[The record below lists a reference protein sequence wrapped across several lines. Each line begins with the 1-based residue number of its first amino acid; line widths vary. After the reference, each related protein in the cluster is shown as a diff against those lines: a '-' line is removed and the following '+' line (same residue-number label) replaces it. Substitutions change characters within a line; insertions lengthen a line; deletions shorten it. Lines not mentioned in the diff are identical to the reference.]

1 MHWVNG
7 PEINLQMLK
16 KGSKLYS
23 ILTGTCPRCHS
34 ENMYVNTNPYVLTET
49 MKMHE
54 HCSHCGLKY
63 KIEPNFFFG
72 AMYVSYALAVLMAI
86 IVFLISVW
94 VIGTG
99 LKTAFIVILVSLF
112 ILMPW
117 ITRISR
123 NIYINLFVH
132 YRKPGA

>member
-1 MHWVNG
+1 
-7 PEINLQMLK
+7 
-16 KGSKLYS
+16 
-23 ILTGTCPRCHS
+23 
-34 ENMYVNTNPYVLTET
+34 MYVNTNPYVLTET